1 MHNISFEIPD
11 LERLDID
18 DWCIIGEGEAQK
30 KICRFMNDRGVA
42 PPSIIYKN
50 SSEFITEVKHGLYY
64 GPSIVVI
71 GSSMRYEI
79 AKAIYKECR
88 DIDNIMDLKFFDF
101 SPYVGIGNTE
111 EWNAY
116 ALKKL
121 DVIPQIVIIDSC
133 YNEHCSYWMS
143 NLIAEVKRQGFSVS
157 IIHPWQKYQFFILKS
172 AISIVMWN
180 GSIPILF
187 DFVKRYIHSIGKK
200 FLYAECG
207 FFPQKEYFYLD
218 RMGINFNRE
227 LATDDLG
234 WVSDSHYQ
242 RLVDLREQFF
252 ENVNPFK
259 LEHDYVFCPLQLP
272 DDSNIMMNSQ
282 FHHGM
287 QDFIDYINEFYQN
300 SHLKVV
306 FKPHPKDFNS
316 YSYDFGNA
324 IVVHED
330 SRSLI
335 LGAERIHGI
344 NSTVIFEA
352 ALAGKDIYCEGNC
365 LLEHPCLKNDKILAA
380 IISSQSS
387 IHSVDYLYF
396 SWLTTGK
403 Y

>member
-30 KICRFMNDRGVA
+30 KICRFMNDRGIA

-187 DFVKRYIHSIGKK
+187 DCVKRYIHSIGKK

>member
-30 KICRFMNDRGVA
+30 KICRFMNDRGIA

-121 DVIPQIVIIDSC
+121 DIIPQIVIIDSC

-187 DFVKRYIHSIGKK
+187 DCVKRYIHSIGKK

>member
-187 DFVKRYIHSIGKK
+187 DCVKRYIHSIGKK

>member
-30 KICRFMNDRGVA
+30 KICRFMNDRGIA
-42 PPSIIYKN
+42 PPSIIYKS

-187 DFVKRYIHSIGKK
+187 DCVKRYIHSIGKK

>member
-30 KICRFMNDRGVA
+30 KICRFMNDRGIA

-187 DFVKRYIHSIGKK
+187 DCVKRYIHSIGKK

-259 LEHDYVFCPLQLP
+259 LEHDYVFCPLQLS

>member
-88 DIDNIMDLKFFDF
+88 DIDKIMDLKFFDF

-187 DFVKRYIHSIGKK
+187 DCVKRYIHSIGKK